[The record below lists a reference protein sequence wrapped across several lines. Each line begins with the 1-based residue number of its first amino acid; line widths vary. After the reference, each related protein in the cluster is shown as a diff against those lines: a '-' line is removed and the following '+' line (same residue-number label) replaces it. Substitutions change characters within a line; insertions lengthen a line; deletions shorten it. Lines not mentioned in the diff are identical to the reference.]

1 MADAAADTANS
12 LAPFGTVLTWF
23 ATLPPTFYLTGGG
36 QNTVDQM
43 RRTLS
48 RTDGPRAVLLVGPSG
63 AGKTAL
69 VHGLSYA
76 LFDEG
81 GGQHLVQLSLTALMV
96 GSGYIGIWEERVNN
110 LIELAARTATVV
122 YVPSLVDLAA
132 AGRHSKSDHNMA
144 AAFAEPLA
152 RGGIA
157 MVAEST
163 PEAYRSLVSREPGLV
178 RLFEV
183 IQVEPASVDETRR
196 VLAAVV
202 RETPAIVD
210 APVLDRAVELAGEFL
225 VGSALPGAAVDL
237 VRRAISRAPDP
248 GCVTVGDLLATLSA
262 ATGLPREYLDDA
274 VPLDRAAVRAFLEAR
289 VLGQPEAVDAVM
301 ERVALIKAGL
311 TDPERPYGV
320 LLFTGPTG
328 VGKTEL
334 ARALAELLFGDATR
348 MIRLDMSEF
357 AKADS
362 YERLIG
368 TYSQPGVL
376 TDPVRSQPFSLVL
389 LDEIEKS
396 HLNVFDLCLQL
407 FDAGRLTDGKG
418 LTADFRRTIIILTT
432 NVGATIARTGTVGF
446 MESRTESPE
455 REEALHAER
464 ELAMAFRPEFLN
476 RLDHVVR
483 FRPLEEQVVA
493 RIAERELRRVL
504 ERSGIRRR
512 GLVLDVDP
520 SLLALLL
527 REGYSRAFGA
537 RPLKRAVERKVL
549 LPVAWALARG
559 DAAPGSTV
567 RLAAVSGQVRISI
580 AAPEAP
586 HRDGA
591 PDLPEV
597 NGGIDDLREQ
607 AEKMHDEIDGLV
619 EAFSP
624 MQTRLSARVL
634 ESASPGFYGDPERS
648 RAVLDEIYR
657 LDGARREVEAVRAA
671 IAGFAERVRRRV
683 RDSRELAALNR
694 QARTLEGRLDHVAF
708 IVSCEDLE
716 ALGDAYLTM
725 TRLQNKDQS
734 LQAVARLAGMYRAFT
749 ERRGLTCEV
758 VDDRVDPESGED
770 SITLLVSGCGAH
782 ALLAGESGLHRF
794 RDGLPPR
801 DVLEAVRVA
810 VLPMPPAVPNF
821 PADAVSIEARSV
833 ARPGRLM
840 RAVTLEL
847 RLFHRPTKIA
857 LRAACD
863 GSREWALERI
873 LPLFFASI
881 RQATTPP
888 PVEERLVRRYQL
900 GPSPRVRDLRTGYA
914 TGRLERVLRGDIEM
928 FVTGHRRE

>member
-1 MADAAADTANS
+1 MADAAADTASS

-23 ATLPPTFYLTGGG
+23 ATLPPTAYLTGGR
-36 QNTVDQM
+36 QDTLDQM

-69 VHGLSYA
+69 VHGLSHA
-76 LFDEG
+76 LYDEG
-81 GGQHLVQLSLTALMV
+81 DGSHLLQLSLTTLMV
-96 GSGYIGIWEERVNN
+96 GSGYVGIWEERVNN
-110 LIELAARTATVV
+110 LIELAARTSTVL

-248 GCVTVGDLLATLSA
+248 GCVTVADLLATLSA

-446 MESRTESPE
+446 MESRAESPE

-580 AAPEAP
+580 AAPEAQQ
-586 HRDGA
+586 RDGA
-591 PDLPEV
+591 HDLAD
-597 NGGIDDLREQ
+597 GGDIGELRDQ
-607 AEKMHDEIDGLV
+607 AEEMHEEIDRLV
-619 EAFSP
+619 EAFAP
-624 MQTRLSARVL
+624 MQARLSARL
-634 ESASPGFYGDPERS
+634 MESASPGFYGDPERS

-657 LDGARREVEAVRAA
+657 LDGARREVEEVRAA
-671 IAGFAERVRRRV
+671 MAGFAERVRRRV
-683 RDSRELAALNR
+683 RDGRELAGLQR
-694 QARTLEGRLDHVAF
+694 QARTLEGRLDHVEF

-716 ALGDAYLTM
+716 ALGDAYVTM
-725 TRLQNKDQS
+725 TRLQSKDPS
-734 LQAVARLAGMYRAFT
+734 LQGVARLAGMYRAFT

-758 VDDRVDPESGED
+758 VDDRVDAESGED

-821 PADAVSIEARSV
+821 PAEAVSIETRSV